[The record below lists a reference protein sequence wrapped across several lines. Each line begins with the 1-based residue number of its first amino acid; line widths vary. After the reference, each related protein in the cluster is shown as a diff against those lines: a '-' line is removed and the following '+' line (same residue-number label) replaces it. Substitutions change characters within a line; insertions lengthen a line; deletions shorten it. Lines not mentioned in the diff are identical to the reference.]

1 MEKIEKNE
9 KLKKLK
15 KDYKIKKDR
24 INTIVFSTIS
34 LIAIVSVA
42 ISRHTN
48 SGLAI
53 LVIGGAVLIAL
64 MLVSILIWF
73 SKKGILYASEIL
85 FLVNSIFGLVS
96 NKDKEEAIELY
107 TEWKDK
113 YASVY
118 TLFKDI
124 NILRSGTII
133 LLARQISQML
143 QELSDGLRPESTE
156 YQELYKTTQKKLA
169 LIHKSKTSCEQLDS
183 LYQKSCSLLEKASYI
198 LE

>member
-9 KLKKLK
+9 KLKKLME
-15 KDYKIKKDR
+15 DYKIKKDR
-24 INTIVFSTIS
+24 INIIIFSIVS